1 MEGKQKYK
9 KIGLL
14 LAIIVIGYIS
24 MYISSIDKFWENGQ
38 EDTNTAIE
46 DAIRKSAL
54 ECYALEGSF
63 PPSVDYLKKNYG
75 LIVNEDAYFY
85 HYQVTASNMIPYIKV
100 VKRWSNE

>member
-63 PPSVDYLKKNYG
+63 PPSVDYLKK
-75 LIVNEDAYFY
+75 ITD
-85 HYQVTASNMIPYIKV
+85 
-100 VKRWSNE
+100 

>member
-85 HYQVTASNMIPYIKV
+85 HYQVTASNMIPDIKV

>member
-46 DAIRKSAL
+46 DAIRKSPL
-54 ECYALEGSF
+54 ECYALEGSY

-85 HYQVTASNMIPYIKV
+85 HYQVTASNMIPDIKV

>member
-63 PPSVDYLKKNYG
+63 PPSVDYLRKNYG

-85 HYQVTASNMIPYIKV
+85 HYQVTASNMIPDIKV

>member
-85 HYQVTASNMIPYIKV
+85 HYQVTASNMIPDIKV
-100 VKRWSNE
+100 VKRWNNE

>member
-38 EDTNTAIE
+38 EDTNKAIE

-85 HYQVTASNMIPYIKV
+85 HYQVTASNMIPDIKV